1 MTTVTKRTRQSSAK
15 ETACCQVPAW
25 AVLSVTGPTL
35 THSEAQTQR
44 GNKKAVKLCCFG
56 LGPHASFSNQ
66 KAISRDGEILTR
78 PQYISVG
85 IAKDKV
91 MGT

>member
-1 MTTVTKRTRQSSAK
+1 MSNPNPK
-15 ETACCQVPAW
+15 
-25 AVLSVTGPTL
+25 TL
-35 THSEAQTQR
+35 THSEAKTQR